1 MPQDFTLDQ
10 FKAICLALQE
20 AGYQTMTVAQYMV
33 DVSKSA
39 HVVVLRHDVDRF
51 PGHALRMAR
60 MEQHAG
66 ICSTYYFRTNP
77 GVFRPNILSDI
88 AHMGHEVGYHYETLA
103 QSNGDYPA
111 ALDLFEKELARLRQ
125 VCPIQTISMHG
136 SPLSAYD
143 NRDLWKRYDF
153 RQFGL
158 AGEAY
163 LSIDYHHLVY
173 LTDAGRSWADN
184 LNNLR
189 DRVSGETP
197 PAAPT
202 GVRSSADLIN
212 AIREKRFDQICISAH
227 PERWASN
234 TPEWLLSAGLDMA
247 ANSIKTAMR
256 LLNLRGS
263 PGAGRGRAQ

>member
-1 MPQDFTLDQ
+1 MPRDFTLDQ

-20 AGYQTMTVAQYMV
+20 AGYQTMTVAQYLV
-33 DVSKSA
+33 DVSKHPRLA
-39 HVVVLRHDVDRF
+39 VLRHDVDRF
-51 PGHALRMAR
+51 PRHALHMAR
-60 MEQHAG
+60 MEKRLG
-66 ICSTYYFRTNP
+66 ICSTYYFRTNRS
-77 GVFRPNILSDI
+77 VFRPNILRDI
-88 AHMGHEVGYHYETLA
+88 SQMGHEIGYHYETLA
-103 QSNGDYPA
+103 QSKGNYPA
-111 ALDLFEKELARLRQ
+111 ALDLFVKDLSRLRQ

-163 LSIDYHHLVY
+163 LSIDYRNLAY

-189 DRVSGETP
+189 DRVAGEQTPSGI
-197 PAAPT
+197 
-202 GVRSSADLIN
+202 RSSADLIN
-212 AIREKRFDQICISAH
+212 AIREKRFDQVCISAH
-227 PERWASN
+227 PERWAGN
-234 TPEWLLSAGLDMA
+234 VPEWLVSVSLDMA
-247 ANSIKTAMR
+247 GNSIKAVMR

>member
-1 MPQDFTLDQ
+1 MPRDFTLDQ
-10 FKAICLALQE
+10 FKAICVALQD
-20 AGYQTMTVAQYMV
+20 AGYETMTVAQYLV
-33 DVSKSA
+33 EVSKHLRIA
-39 HVVVLRHDVDRF
+39 VLRHDVDRF
-51 PGHALRMAR
+51 PGHALHMAR
-60 MEQHAG
+60 MEQRLG

-77 GVFRPNILSDI
+77 NVFRPNILREISQ
-88 AHMGHEVGYHYETLA
+88 MGHEIGYHYETLA
-103 QSNGDYPA
+103 LSQGDYPA
-111 ALDLFEKELARLRQ
+111 ALALFEKDLTRLRQ

-163 LSIDYHHLVY
+163 LSIDYHNLAY

-184 LNNLR
+184 QNNLR
-189 DRVSGETP
+189 DRVAGEQTPSGL
-197 PAAPT
+197 
-202 GVRSSADLIN
+202 RSSADLIN
-212 AIREKRFDQICISAH
+212 AIREKRFTQVCISAH
-227 PERWASN
+227 PERWAGN
-234 TPEWLLSAGLDMA
+234 LPEWLASASLDLA
-247 ANSIKTAMR
+247 GNSIKAAMR

>member
-1 MPQDFTLDQ
+1 MPRDFTLEQ

-20 AGYQTMTVAQYMV
+20 AGYQTMTVAQYLV
-33 DVSKSA
+33 EVSKPPRIA
-39 HVVVLRHDVDRF
+39 VLRHDVDRF
-51 PGHALRMAR
+51 PGHALHLAR
-60 MEQHAG
+60 MEQRAG
-66 ICSTYYFRTNP
+66 ICSTYYFRTNRS
-77 GVFRPNILSDI
+77 VFRPNILRDI
-88 AHMGHEVGYHYETLA
+88 SGMGHEIGYHYETLA
-103 QSNGDYPA
+103 QSKGDYPA

-163 LSIDYHHLVY
+163 LSIDYHHLAY

-184 LNNLR
+184 NNNLR
-189 DRVSGETP
+189 DRVAGEATPSGI
-197 PAAPT
+197 
-202 GVRSSADLIN
+202 RSSVDLIS
-212 AIREKRFDQICISAH
+212 AIREKRFEQVCISAH

-234 TPEWLLSAGLDMA
+234 MPEWLVSAALDLA
-247 ANSIKTAMR
+247 GNSIKTTLR
-256 LLNLRGS
+256 LLTLRGS